1 MTEKTYILQGVVL
14 EEETEF
20 TLGDLSRAC
29 SVHAEWIIALVDEGI
44 LEPTGKNLSDW
55 RFSGNHLKRAM
66 AVQRLQKDLGVNLPG
81 TALALELL
89 EEIDILRSRLQALEI
104 DGGND

>member
-1 MTEKTYILQGVVL
+1 MTDKKYILQGVVL

-29 SVHAEWIIALVDEGI
+29 SAHAEWIIALVDEGI
-44 LEPTGKNLSDW
+44 LEPKGKDIAEW
-55 RFSGNHLKRAM
+55 RFSGDTLKRVL
-66 AVQRLQKDLGVNLPG
+66 AVQRLQKDLDINLPG

-89 EEIDILRSRLQALEI
+89 QEIETLRARLEALE
-104 DGGND
+104 GRKNE